1 VHQVPPRLNPDLIR
15 RADRWIGVPI
25 CFVLTVIAKI
35 VALLTRARSRPPVPP
50 QNVLFIELAEMGST
64 VLACPAVQLL
74 RTRYPGCRV
83 FFLLFKHIDESVR
96 VLNLVEEDHILTI
109 DVSSVWRLC
118 RHTARVVLAA
128 RRSRIDTVITLETF
142 ARFSTILS
150 FLSGAR
156 NRVGFHRFTQEGLY
170 AGDLLT
176 HRVPYNPHLHTWQ
189 SMTTL
194 VRALDCQP
202 DELPLGKFPAS
213 SREACAVPRL
223 ASSADA
229 LERVQS
235 LIGRQSLA
243 AQGKRLIVIN
253 PNASK
258 LIAIRKWPLESYA
271 RLVTRLLED
280 PKNACA
286 ITGVASERDEA
297 RFILERVESDRVVD
311 LTGRLSLRELIDLF
325 NLADVLVTNDSGP
338 AHFAALTNIH
348 VVVFFGPETPRL
360 YKPLT
365 DRCTVMYANYAC
377 SPCVSAFNQRRS
389 ACTKNRCLIDISVD
403 DAYAA
408 VSAVLERPGSENGEK
423 RQAPLSS
430 SPG

>member
-1 VHQVPPRLNPDLIR
+1 VHQVPPRLNPNLIR

-25 CFVLTVIAKI
+25 CFVLTVISKI
-35 VALLTRARSRPPVPP
+35 VALVTRSDSRSAPPP

-64 VLACPAVQLL
+64 VLACPAVHLL

-83 FFLLFKHIDESVR
+83 FFLLFKHIDDSVR
-96 VLNLVEEDHILTI
+96 VLNLVEDGDILTI
-109 DVSSVWRLC
+109 DVSNVWRLC
-118 RHTARVVLAA
+118 RDTARVVLAA
-128 RRSRIDTVITLETF
+128 RRNRIDTVITLETF

-176 HRVPYNPHLHTWQ
+176 HRVLYNPHLHTWQ
-189 SMTTL
+189 SMMTL
-194 VRALDCQP
+194 VQALDCEP
-202 DELPLGKFPAS
+202 NELPLGKFPAS
-213 SREACAVPRL
+213 RPDACVVPRL
-223 ASSADA
+223 TGSASA
-229 LERVQS
+229 LERVRS
-235 LIGRQSLA
+235 LIERRSA
-243 AQGKRLIVIN
+243 AARGKRLIVIN

-271 RLVTRLLED
+271 RLVARLLED
-280 PKNACA
+280 PRNACA

-311 LTGRLSLRELIDLF
+311 LTGSLSLRELVDLF

-389 ACTKNRCLIDISVD
+389 ACTKNRCLMDISTD

-408 VSAVLERPGSENGEK
+408 VLAALERAGSEDGET
-423 RQAPLSS
+423 RTAPTA
-430 SPG
+430 